1 MKLCLIL
8 LWSAL
13 LYTEAKFQH
22 KDIALAVCSDTDK
35 EMIYGLD
42 GEEKWHADFIQK
54 KGVMTLPDFA
64 DPLYYEEGTYVG
76 AVAAVETCKQS
87 LAVYVKATKS
97 PAEPKDAPQTS
108 IYSKFDVELGSKNTL
123 ICHITGF
130 YPPRVAV
137 QWTRNNVKVTDE
149 ASLSRYYV
157 TDDGTFNLISTLSF
171 TPEQGDIYT
180 CTVEHAALDR
190 PLTKTWDVQDT
201 LPSVGLSV
209 YCGVGLAAG
218 LLGVAAGTFFLIKG
232 NNCN

>member
-13 LYTEAKFQH
+13 LYTEAKIQH
-22 KDIALAVCSDTDK
+22 KDLSLLLCSDTEK
-35 EMIYGLD
+35 ERIFGLD
-42 GEEKWHADFIQK
+42 GEEKWHADFIQE

-64 DPLYYEEGTYVG
+64 DPSSYPEGAYKS
-76 AVAAVETCKQS
+76 AVADVDVCEKN
-87 LAVYVKATKS
+87 LATTVKATKS
-97 PAEPKDAPQTS
+97 PAEPKVAPQTS
-108 IYSKFDVELGSKNTL
+108 IYSKSDVQLGSKNTL

-130 YPPRVAV
+130 YPPRVGV

-171 TPEQGDIYT
+171 TPQQGDIYT

-201 LPSVGLSV
+201 LPGVGPAV
-209 YCGVGLAAG
+209 FCGVGLAAG

>member
-22 KDIALAVCSDTDK
+22 KDIGLTVCSETDK
-35 EMIYGLD
+35 EEIYGLD
-42 GEEKWHADFIQK
+42 GEEKWHADFIQE
-54 KGVMTLPDFA
+54 KGVETLPDFA
-64 DPLYYEEGTYVG
+64 DPASYPEGAYEQ
-76 AVAAVETCKQS
+76 AAGDVETCKQN
-87 LAVYVKATKS
+87 LDVYVKGTKS
-97 PAEPKDAPQTS
+97 PAEPKVAPQTS
-108 IYSKFDVELGSKNTL
+108 IYSKSDVELGSKNTL

-130 YPPRVAV
+130 YPPRVGV

-149 ASLSRYYV
+149 ASLSRYYI

-190 PLTKTWDVQDT
+190 PLTKTWDVQVA
-201 LPSVGLSV
+201 LPGVGPAV
-209 YCGVGLAAG
+209 FCGVGLAAG
-218 LLGVAAGTFFLIKG
+218 LLGVAAGTFFLVKG